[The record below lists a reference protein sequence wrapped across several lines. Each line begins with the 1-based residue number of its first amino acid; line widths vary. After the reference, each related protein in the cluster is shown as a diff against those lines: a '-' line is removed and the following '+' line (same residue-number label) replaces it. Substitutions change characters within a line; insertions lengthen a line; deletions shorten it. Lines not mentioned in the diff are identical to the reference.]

1 VTQVLDP
8 PARPATNDN
17 GGGQQLAKQQ
27 RPFEPLAP
35 IGTAGGLKALL
46 ESQRNGIAQALP
58 RHVTPER
65 LIKTFL
71 VAANRI
77 PDLLQCTQASI
88 LETINRAAEL
98 GLDLSGTLGEA
109 YPVPFNNKMKRPDGS
124 EFWAKQCQ
132 LIIGYRGLAK
142 LARQSGEIKRIDAD
156 VVCENDEFT
165 FRKGS
170 DARCEFVPNLK
181 GDRGKPVG
189 AYAYVQFKDGGE
201 QFDFMPFGDIEKVRA
216 RSKSG
221 SDKQGNAIGAWK
233 SDWPEMAKK
242 TIFRRVAKWL
252 PLSTEKFV
260 RALEQDDAD
269 YELADVLEAS
279 TGPAQHRGTAG
290 LVNKLKAR
298 ETTARV
304 LPDTQLPE
312 DEAAAR
318 IQQQAAD
325 TGASDDPDVGDSD
338 EPPPTEDLP
347 DRVKAGDAR
356 SRRVVDQL
364 NAQSDPQIDIVE
376 EALKPADFQGRR
388 KMVFDLVKREH
399 PELRVTSKDFDGW
412 LFRYG
417 QAHQLDTG
425 EMGYDAW
432 RKLYDAIAEGRFD
445 SKTGAVRE

>member
-46 ESQRNGIAQALP
+46 EAQRNGIAQALP

-109 YPVPFNNKMKRPDGS
+109 YPVPFNNKMKRPDGT

-201 QFDFMPFGDIEKVRA
+201 QFDFMPFSDIEKVRA

-279 TGPAQHRGTAG
+279 TGPAQQRGTAG

-312 DEAAAR
+312 HEAAAR

-325 TGASDDPDVGDSD
+325 DPDVGHSD
-338 EPPPTEDLP
+338 EPPPGGE
-347 DRVKAGDAR
+347 
-356 SRRVVDQL
+356 
-364 NAQSDPQIDIVE
+364 SDPQIDIVE